1 MTEGEKPCW
10 LSWHRN
16 YPSRFTIHNEILQSG
31 MPYFPSYVHLKP
43 LSHLTFSHHEHKR
56 LIMMLFLKRFTADCS
71 SFSRMKD
78 LRWVHLLVKL
88 SLLQEWDQ
96 HGSLLWQNLSMFWQP
111 PRDGVCISSRMSPWK
126 HLLFFMIRVGEN
138 SYSHICECYFVLLVH
153 LHSNIDQ
160 TPRSQQKLSYWN
172 LIFML
177 AWFSCQT
184 NLNVLIFLTRFLSS
198 TLFSRHS
205 NFSPYSPLLMYKMF
219 LNSSL

>member
-1 MTEGEKPCW
+1 MLYLVNSIFIESSLSAMILWQKPCW

-16 YPSRFTIHNEILQSG
+16 YPSRFTIRNEILQSR
-31 MPYFPSYVHLKP
+31 MPYFPSYVYLKP

-96 HGSLLWQNLSMFWQP
+96 HGSSLTKPFNVLTAPLGWSLYFQP
-111 PRDGVCISSRMSPWK
+111 FVCSTSPWK

-138 SYSHICECYFVLLVH
+138 SYSHIRECYFVLLVH

-160 TPRSQQKLSYWN
+160 TPHSQQKLSYWN

-184 NLNVLIFLTRFLSS
+184 NLNVLIFSD
-198 TLFSRHS
+198 
-205 NFSPYSPLLMYKMF
+205 
-219 LNSSL
+219 